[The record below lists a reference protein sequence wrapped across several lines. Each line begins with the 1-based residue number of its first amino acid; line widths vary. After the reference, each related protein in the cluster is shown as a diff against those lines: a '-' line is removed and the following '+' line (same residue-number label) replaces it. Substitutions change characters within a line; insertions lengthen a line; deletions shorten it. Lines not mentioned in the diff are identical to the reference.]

1 MSAFSDRV
9 NPISWGGGS
18 ECPPYHKTLSN
29 FLGGILMGL
38 KLNDFSFM
46 GILEGLEPFLVKKI
60 FRGAPQR
67 CLKISDSKILLTDF
81 LQNQQFTL

>member
-1 MSAFSDRV
+1 MHNLTLQV
-9 NPISWGGGS
+9 GGGLLR
-18 ECPPYHKTLSN
+18 PPLWKTLSK
-29 FLGGILMGL
+29 FFVGILMGL

-46 GILEGLEPFLVKKI
+46 GISEGLEPFLVKKI